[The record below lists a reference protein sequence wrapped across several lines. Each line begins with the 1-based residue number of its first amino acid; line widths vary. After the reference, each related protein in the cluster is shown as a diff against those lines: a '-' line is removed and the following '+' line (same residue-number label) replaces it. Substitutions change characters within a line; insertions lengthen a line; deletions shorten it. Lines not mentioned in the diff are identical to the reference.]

1 MYNLHGNTCWEI
13 YGTPREAYCVAIF
26 LSLNWKYKHKQKK
39 ILNDVDLTE
48 SCWFPLGVGT

>member
-13 YGTPREAYCVAIF
+13 YGTPGEAYCVAIF
-26 LSLNWKYKHKQKK
+26 LSLNIQAQTEK